1 MSKVLILGA
10 GVGGMACAARLAVKG
25 HQVQVLEQNPTYGG
39 MVTEF
44 DHAGTK
50 FQLGPNLLHFPA
62 VYRDL
67 FLKTG
72 KPLEDSIE
80 LRESDETFY
89 YRFPDGTSVTLPGQ
103 GVGKS
108 AEAIGDALG
117 GSSADQW
124 RRFIRRG
131 SEMWSKVRKP
141 LFEAEQ
147 SGYRGAAPLLLNPKS
162 FRTISPL
169 HSLRD
174 IANQY
179 LTDPRLI
186 SITDRYALEIG
197 SDPRKAS
204 ATLATQPYL
213 EQTLGAYQVVG
224 GMTKL
229 SQALYERCLALG
241 VEFKFKTKV
250 EKIFGQK
257 EIERVESANGESFTA
272 DLFVTNFNS
281 QTLNTNSNRYQDRA
295 LGLSVLTFLLETNKS
310 IDDLALTKYYL
321 PKDSNEE
328 LDALFKATK
337 SDNKRANYSIKVTR
351 SDSKSDGSALQIQTP
366 VAPLSVESRA
376 QWSSD
381 DFVSNIKS
389 QILETLTQ
397 SGLSLDGSITWEQAL
412 TPLDVESRTGTRNG
426 SCYPLTDTG
435 LHSRFAYPPN
445 STPANN
451 LFVVGAHCH
460 PGGGLP
466 QVAISAE
473 LLAERIGRA
482 D

>member
-1 MSKVLILGA
+1 M
-10 GVGGMACAARLAVKG
+10 GGMACAARLAVKG
-25 HQVQVLEQNPTYGG
+25 HQVQVLEQNPIYGG
-39 MVTEF
+39 MLAEF

-50 FQLGPNLLHFPA
+50 FQMGANLLHFPA

-80 LRESDETFY
+80 LRESDATFC

-117 GSSADQW
+117 GTSADQW

-147 SGYRGAAPLLLNPKS
+147 SGYRGAASLLLNPKS

-186 SITDRYALEIG
+186 SITDRYALELG

-204 ATLATQPYL
+204 ATLSTQPYL

-241 VEFKFKTKV
+241 VEFRFDTKI
-250 EKIFGQK
+250 EKIFGHK
-257 EIERVESANGESFTA
+257 NVERVECSSGESFTA
-272 DLFVTNFNS
+272 DLFVTNFNPR
-281 QTLNTNSNRYQDRA
+281 TFNSNSKRNHDRA
-295 LGLSVLTFLLETNKS
+295 PGLSALTFLLETNKS
-310 IDDLALTKYYL
+310 NGDLALNNYYS
-321 PKDSNEE
+321 PNDSNEE
-328 LDALFKATK
+328 LDALFEATK
-337 SDNKRANYSIKVTR
+337 RNNKRANYTIKVTK

-366 VAPLSVESRA
+366 VVPLTDESRA
-376 QWSSD
+376 QWLSN
-381 DFVSNIKS
+381 DFVSTIKN
-389 QILETLTQ
+389 QILETLAQ
-397 SGLSLDGSITWEQAL
+397 SGLSLYDSITWEQAL

-426 SCYPLTDTG
+426 SCYPIADTG
-435 LHSRFAYPPN
+435 LRSRFTYPPN

-451 LFVVGAHCH
+451 LFVVGSHSH

-466 QVAISAE
+466 HVAISAE
-473 LLAERIGRA
+473 LLADRIGRA